1 MKSNILKES
10 KMVGTPT
17 IVSPVALSGYVSGW
31 HYCAETKLW
40 EKAFSGLNTISD
52 ELKAIVRDNMNAP
65 ADFALDNYFA
75 TDGQKYGG
83 GGHAAGDPAGFDG
96 IVVLDTTNT
105 YWLTLITIVHPSD
118 ASGNYY
124 RQWQGKLINNLG
136 AGVFNIGEGGGA
148 FDALIGVNLDG
159 ANTFVY
165 DFASKVIATAIV
177 MQVNDILTINWKIVV
192 G

>member
-1 MKSNILKES
+1 
-10 KMVGTPT
+10 MVGTPT